1 MYCLQGLDESP
12 ELSPPVVIVGNKIDV
27 ARREVARPR
36 AEDMAQE
43 WSRTL
48 QATVHYMESS
58 AKNNLGVNEVGEKN
72 SKRLKWP

>member
-1 MYCLQGLDESP
+1 MQGLDESP

-58 AKNNLGVNEVGEKN
+58 AKNNLGVNEVGETKFIKN
-72 SKRLKWP
+72 

>member
-1 MYCLQGLDESP
+1 MQGLEESP

-27 ARREVARPR
+27 PRREVARPR

-58 AKNNLGVNEVGEKN
+58 AKNNLGVNEVGETKFIKN
-72 SKRLKWP
+72 